1 MAEPEPEPS
10 LSQAWAKP
18 ELPLADR
25 QLWGSPSP
33 SAEFRVVL
41 VAREGSKDDTRV
53 MLGCLSCSG
62 VTPCA
67 CLCALHTLCLR
78 NVTEE
83 GAQSSRALSLRGLL
97 LLFFECLL
105 SLSGASP
112 TQSSRISSFV
122 YSGLSV
128 LFLFLLFVAV
138 TCLMLL

>member
-1 MAEPEPEPS
+1 
-10 LSQAWAKP
+10 
-18 ELPLADR
+18 
-25 QLWGSPSP
+25 
-33 SAEFRVVL
+33 
-41 VAREGSKDDTRV
+41 

-67 CLCALHTLCLR
+67 RVCALHTLCLR
-78 NVTEE
+78 SVTEE

-97 LLFFECLL
+97 LLFFIECLL